1 MSERKFITYSQ
12 EFKED
17 AVRQYLQG
25 GKSYRQLTKELGIK
39 DARALRS
46 WVSKARNGESLEE
59 GRAKTKTARRGRPR
73 TKFSSIEEEL
83 AHVKSERDFF
93 KALCEAKLG
102 HSWEEEKKKLFS
114 K

>member
-25 GKSYRQLTKELGIK
+25 GKSYRQLAEELGIK
-39 DARALRS
+39 DAKTLRS
-46 WVSKARNGESLEE
+46 WVSKVRNGESLEE
-59 GRAKTKTARRGRPR
+59 GRGKAQTVRRGRHR
-73 TKFSSIEEEL
+73 TNFSSIEDEL
-83 AHVKSERDFF
+83 AYVKSERDFY
-93 KALCEAKLG
+93 KALCKAKLG
-102 HSWEEEKKKLFS
+102 HDWEEEKKKLSS